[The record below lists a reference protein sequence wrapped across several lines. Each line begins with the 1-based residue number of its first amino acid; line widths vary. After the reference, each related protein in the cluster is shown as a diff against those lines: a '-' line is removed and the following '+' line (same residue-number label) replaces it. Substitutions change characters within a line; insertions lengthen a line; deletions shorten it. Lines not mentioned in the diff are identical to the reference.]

1 MKSAIATYIELTKP
15 RIAAMVLVTTLI
27 GYFLGGKGIHDY
39 ATLFYVLLGTAL
51 SGGGASVLNQYLERD
66 TDALM
71 ERTRNRPLPSRVVTP
86 QAALY
91 MGTAMCVG
99 GVFLLLG
106 AVNIFAAFLAL
117 LSSFLY
123 VLVYTPMKR
132 FTWLNTSVGAIP
144 GARPPMIGWAG
155 ATNDIGAGAW
165 ILFLILYIWQHP
177 HYFAIAWMWRSDYKR
192 AGLKMLPTVKNG
204 EERTIRQGIF
214 FSLLLIPASLL
225 PTLSGMSGWI
235 YFAGALALGTAMLA
249 SDLLLS
255 VRRTDEAARLVL
267 RTSLVYLP
275 GLLLLFIA
283 DSRF

>member
-1 MKSAIATYIELTKP
+1 
-15 RIAAMVLVTTLI
+15 
-27 GYFLGGKGIHDY
+27 
-39 ATLFYVLLGTAL
+39 
-51 SGGGASVLNQYLERD
+51 
-66 TDALM
+66 
-71 ERTRNRPLPSRVVTP
+71 
-86 QAALY
+86 

-144 GARPPMIGWAG
+144 GALPPMIGWAG